1 MVKEMQVVILCG
13 GKGTRLREETEY
25 RPKPMVGI
33 GGRPILW
40 HIMKTYAHYGYKDFV
55 LCLGYKGEMIKE
67 YFLYY
72 EAMNNDFTI
81 NLGDR
86 KKIQLHNNH
95 DEYDWNVTLVNTGE
109 ETMTG
114 ARVKRIERYIEGD
127 TFMLTYGDGVADIN
141 IGSLVKYHELH
152 DKISTMTGVYLSSRF
167 GEIITENNLVT
178 LFNEKPKNMNGL
190 LNGGY
195 FVYNTEFFDYL
206 SSEADCVLEKDPLES
221 LVKDRQ
227 LMVYPHTGFWQ
238 CMDTYREFELLNA
251 LWESNQA
258 PWKVW

>member
-1 MVKEMQVVILCG
+1 MQVVILCG

-25 RPKPMVGI
+25 RPKPMVSI

-81 NLGDR
+81 NLGNR

-95 DEYDWNVTLVNTGE
+95 DEHDWNVTLVNTGE

-114 ARVKRIERYIEGD
+114 ARVKRIERYVEGD

-141 IGSLVKYHELH
+141 IGSLVKYHGLH
-152 DKISTMTGVYLSSRF
+152 DKIGTMTGVCLSSRF
-167 GEIITENNLVT
+167 GEISTENNLVT
-178 LFNEKPKNMNGL
+178 RFNEKPKSMNGL

-206 SSEADCVLEKDPLES
+206 SSDPDCVLENDPLES
-221 LVKDRQ
+221 LVKDSQ
-227 LMVYPHTGFWQ
+227 LMVYPHKGFWQ